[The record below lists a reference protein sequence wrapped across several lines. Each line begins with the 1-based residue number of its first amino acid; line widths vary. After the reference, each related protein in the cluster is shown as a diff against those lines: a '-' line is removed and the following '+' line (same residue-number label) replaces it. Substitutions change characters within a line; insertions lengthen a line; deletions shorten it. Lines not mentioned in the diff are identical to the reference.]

1 MCWIYAYIWEKESIN
16 FLVNWLRNLEYRGYD
31 SAWVCVINKTWD
43 YYLKK
48 SIWKVSNLASKIE
61 DDNKNLS
68 WFNTW
73 IAHTRWAT
81 HGGVTEENCH
91 PHYSQNK
98 RFFLVHNWIIENYI
112 DLKKDLEKKW
122 YTFYW
127 NTDSEVIAKLIE
139 DEFEKDLETTIK
151 KIAKKLTWAYALAVI
166 DKENPDVLVWAKIW
180 SPLVL
185 GFWKKEFF
193 LSSDPNALKESCE
206 HFIPLEDWE
215 IVVIKNGT
223 FNIFNLAN
231 EILEKNKIAIES
243 NESSDDLWDFS
254 HYMLKEIY
262 EIPRVLNNALAGRID
277 FDKKE
282 ITSKTL
288 EELNN
293 KKINKIVIIASWTS
307 YNAWLTAANWFEDL
321 ADIETCVYVSTE
333 FKYKKHFINK
343 KTLYVFISQSWETAD
358 SLECLKIVKKK
369 WGLTFWIVNSVG
381 SSIAR
386 LTDIGLYTHSGVEIG
401 VASTKAFIGQLGV
414 LLLMALSLWISRN
427 LDYLKFK
434 NIIDNLENLDKKLQK
449 VLDNYAS
456 IKKLSE
462 KYSKYNNMFFLW
474 RNLLFP
480 IALEWSLKLK
490 EITYHHS
497 EAYSAWELKHWPLS
511 LIDENFPSVLINP
524 KSKLEEKN
532 ISTLKEIQA
541 RDGKVIWVLTE
552 NDKHKQE
559 FDDII
564 EIPET
569 IEELNPFLV
578 ATALD
583 LFAYYMALHL
593 WREIDKPR
601 NLAKSVTVE

>member
-1 MCWIYAYIWEKESIN
+1 MCGIFAYIWEKEASN

-31 SAWVCVINKTWD
+31 SAWMVCVNQKWD
-43 YYLKK
+43 FYLEK

-61 DDNKNLS
+61 ENNKNLN
-68 WFNTW
+68 WYNTW

-81 HGGVTEENCH
+81 HGWVTKENCH
-91 PHYSQNK
+91 PHYSENN
-98 RFFLVHNWIIENYI
+98 RFFIVHNWIIENYI
-112 DLKKDLEKKW
+112 ELKKDLKNKW
-122 YTFYW
+122 YHFYW

-151 KIAKKLTWAYALAVI
+151 KITKKLVWAYALAVI
-166 DKENPDVLVWAKIW
+166 DKNNPDVLIWAKIG

-193 LSSDPNALKESCE
+193 LSSDPNALKESCD

-215 IVVIKNGT
+215 IIVIKNNT
-223 FNIFNLAN
+223 FNIFNTDN
-231 EILEKNKIAIES
+231 KILEKNKIELENTQKQDS
-243 NESSDDLWDFS
+243 LWDFK

-262 EIPRVLNNALAGRID
+262 EIPEVFKRALAWRID
-277 FDKKE
+277 FSKKE

-288 EELNN
+288 EDLNN
-293 KKINKIVIIASWTS
+293 KKINKIEIIASWTS
-307 YNAWLTAANWFEDL
+307 YNAGLTTATWFEEL
-321 ADIETCVYVSTE
+321 SDIETCVYVSTE

-343 KTLYVFISQSWETAD
+343 KTLYIFISQSWETAD
-358 SLECLKIVKKK
+358 SLECLKIVKNK
-369 WGLTFWIVNSVG
+369 WWLTFWIVNSVW

-386 LTDIGLYTHSGVEIG
+386 LTDMGLYTHSWVEIW
-401 VASTKAFIGQLGV
+401 VASTKAFIGQLAV
-414 LLLMALSLWISRN
+414 LLLMALSLGNSRN

-434 NIIDNLENLDKKLQK
+434 KNIENLENLDKKLNNI
-449 VLDNYAS
+449 LDQS
-456 IKKLSE
+456 EKIKNLSE
-462 KYSKYNNMFFLW
+462 KYSNFENMFFLG

-497 EAYSAWELKHWPLS
+497 EAYSAWELKHGPLS
-511 LIDENFPSVLINP
+511 LIDKNFPTVLINP
-524 KSKLEEKN
+524 NSKLEEKN

-541 RDGKVIWVLTE
+541 RDWKVIWILTKDNE
-552 NDKHKQE
+552 YKNE

-564 EIPET
+564 EISET

-578 ATALD
+578 AIALD
-583 LFAYYMALHL
+583 LFAYFMALHL
-593 WREIDKPR
+593 WKEIDKPR